1 MVVERYNRKVKF
13 IFKILIDIPNKI
25 EKKNCRIIYLSYKT
39 IEMLN
44 FNLFFKLGLI
54 CLVSLNDF
62 SYF

>member
-13 IFKILIDIPNKI
+13 IFKILIDITNKI
-25 EKKNCRIIYLSYKT
+25 EKKNCRIIYLSYKM

-44 FNLFFKLGLI
+44 FNLFFKLSLI

>member
-25 EKKNCRIIYLSYKT
+25 EKKNCRIIYLSYKM

-44 FNLFFKLGLI
+44 YNLFFKLSLI